1 MKCQQ
6 YSELLTAFIDDEITG
21 PEMVRLHEHLQGCPS
36 CARRIESLKSLQEM
50 FREEILSLEP
60 VAPPAG
66 FSRKILA
73 GIATPSEAQGKPRP
87 FRRNMRAFATY
98 TSLIAAAVLLFLFW
112 FLGKGENPRLLPVDK
127 IKVQEAQLLG
137 SGESGIPD
145 DLDEHILA
153 ASQNPMSVSSG
164 LLAQASSQE

>member
-1 MKCQQ
+1 
-6 YSELLTAFIDDEITG
+6 LTAFIDDEITG
-21 PEMVRLHEHLQGCPS
+21 PEMVRLHEHLRGCPS

-60 VAPPAG
+60 VVPPAG

-73 GIATPSEAQGKPRP
+73 GIARSSEAQGKPRP
-87 FRRNMRAFATY
+87 FRRHMRAYAVSA
-98 TSLIAAAVLLFLFW
+98 SLIAAAVLLFLFW
-112 FLGKGENPRLLPVDK
+112 FQKEENPRLLPVDK
-127 IKVQEAQLLG
+127 IQVQEAQLSG

-145 DLDEHILA
+145 DLEEHILA
-153 ASQNPMSVSSG
+153 ASQNPVSVSSG